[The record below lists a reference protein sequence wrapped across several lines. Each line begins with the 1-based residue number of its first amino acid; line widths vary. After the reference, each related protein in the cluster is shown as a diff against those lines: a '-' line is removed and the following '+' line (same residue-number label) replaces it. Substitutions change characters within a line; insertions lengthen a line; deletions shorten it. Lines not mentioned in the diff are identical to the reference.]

1 MTRSRF
7 LFFLAST
14 VLVLPIL
21 AGSIVG
27 AAVDEPI
34 APGGDSL
41 YKFLSVFTETLGLV
55 DQTYVEET
63 DRDTL
68 MSAALDGVT
77 DALDPLAVYVPEEAV
92 PGYLEARAVGTAHS
106 GLYLLRERGMIYVLA
121 VRAGSPADRA
131 GVEDGDLIA
140 EVDGR
145 STRIM
150 PLWEVQQL
158 LAGAPGTALELK
170 LVRFAETRDAT
181 LTLGSFEVPAPVLEE
196 REGVPVMTLAGI
208 EPSTPAQVRALLE
221 RLSGAD
227 RLLLDLRGAAGGDV
241 AAAYEIAGI
250 FTGGELGRLQRR
262 GDAPLETYT
271 GDGPAWSGRI
281 AVLTDRATLGPAE
294 VLATVLRQR
303 AGAELVGQRT
313 FGYAGRQ
320 SMLELS
326 SGAVVFLADAFYTG
340 PDLEPLDE
348 PLEPDVRVEPRLRPF
363 AAVEDGE
370 EEGDGEEGGE
380 SEPDAEG
387 EAPAEDEADG
397 EDGAAEEHPDAVL
410 EKGLEIL
417 RQPAEKA
424 A

>member
-14 VLVLPIL
+14 LLVLPIL

-27 AAVDEPI
+27 AAVDQP
-34 APGGDSL
+34 AVPGGDSL

-68 MSAALDGVT
+68 MAAALDGVT

-92 PGYLEARAVGTAHS
+92 AAYVAARDVGTAHS
-106 GLYLLRERGMIYVLA
+106 GLYVVRERGMVYVLA
-121 VRAGSPADRA
+121 VREGSPAAGA
-131 GVEDGDLIA
+131 GVEMGDLIA

-145 STRIM
+145 STRVM
-150 PLWEVQQL
+150 PFWEIQQF
-158 LAGAPGTALELK
+158 LAGKPGTELRLK
-170 LVRFAETRDAT
+170 LVRFAETRDTT
-181 LTLGSFEVPAPVLEE
+181 LELAVFEAPAPVLEE
-196 REGVPVMTLAGI
+196 RDGVPILTLAAIDG
-208 EPSTPAQVRALLE
+208 STPGRVRALLE
-221 RLSGAD
+221 RVAEAD
-227 RLLLDLRGAAGGDV
+227 RLLLDLRGVAGGEA
-241 AAAYEIAGI
+241 AAAYAVGGL
-250 FTGGELGRLQRR
+250 FAAGELGRLQRR
-262 GDAPLETYT
+262 DEPVESFAGGE
-271 GDGPAWSGRI
+271 PAWSGRLV
-281 AVLTDRATLGPAE
+281 VLTDRSTLGPAE
-294 VLATVLRQR
+294 VLASVLRQK

-340 PDLEPLDE
+340 PDFAPLDE
-348 PLEPDVRVEPRLRPF
+348 PLEPDVRVDAGLRPF
-363 AAVEDGE
+363 LPDVDE
-370 EEGDGEEGGE
+370 GEEG
-380 SEPDAEG
+380 
-387 EAPAEDEADG
+387 
-397 EDGAAEEHPDAVL
+397 AAEAAPDTIL

-417 RQPAEKA
+417 RQPVEPVEEA

>member
-7 LFFLAST
+7 LFFLASS

-21 AGSIVG
+21 AGSILG
-27 AAVDEPI
+27 AAVEEPV

-68 MSAALDGVT
+68 MAAALDGVA

-92 PGYLEARAVGTAHS
+92 AGYLQARAVGAGHS

-121 VRAGSPADRA
+121 VREGSPADRA

-140 EVDGR
+140 EVGGR

-158 LAGAPGTALELK
+158 MAGPPGTELGLK

-181 LTLGSFEVPAPVLEE
+181 LVLGSYEVPAPTLEE
-196 REGVPVMTLAGI
+196 RDGVPILTLAGI
-208 EPSTPAQVRALLE
+208 DTSTPAQVRSLLD
-221 RLSGAD
+221 RLAGAD
-227 RLLLDLRGAAGGDV
+227 RLLLDLRGVAGGD
-241 AAAYEIAGI
+241 AEAAYRIAGA
-250 FTGGELGRLQRR
+250 FTGGELGRLQRH
-262 GDAPLETYT
+262 DAAVETYT
-271 GDGPAWSGRI
+271 GDGPAWSGRL

-294 VLATVLRQR
+294 VLATILRQK

-326 SGAVVFLADAFYTG
+326 SGAVIFLADAFYTG

-348 PLEPDVRVEPRLRPF
+348 PLEPDVRVESRLRF
-363 AAVEDGE
+363 AELEEGEESEDGE
-370 EEGDGEEGGE
+370 
-380 SEPDAEG
+380 
-387 EAPAEDEADG
+387 DG
-397 EDGAAEEHPDAVL
+397 EDGAAEEEHPDPVL
-410 EKGLEIL
+410 EKGLELL
-417 RQPAEKA
+417 RQPAETA
-424 A
+424 AAA

>member
-7 LFFLAST
+7 LFFLASSL
-14 VLVLPIL
+14 LVLPIL
-21 AGSIVG
+21 AGSILG
-27 AAVDEPI
+27 AAVEEPV

-68 MSAALDGVT
+68 MAAALDGVT
-77 DALDPLAVYVPEEAV
+77 DALDPLAVYVPEAAV
-92 PGYLEARAVGTAHS
+92 PGYLQARAVGTAHS

-121 VRAGSPADRA
+121 AREGSPADRA
-131 GVEDGDLIA
+131 GIENGDLIA
-140 EVDGR
+140 EVAGR

-158 LAGAPGTALELK
+158 LAGPPGTELELK
-170 LVRFAETRDAT
+170 LVRFAETLDAS
-181 LTLGSFEVPAPVLEE
+181 LVLGSFDVPPPTLEE
-196 REGVPVMTLAGI
+196 RDGVPVLTLAGI
-208 EPSTPAQVRALLE
+208 DASTPAQVRSLLG
-221 RLSGAD
+221 RLAGAD
-227 RLLLDLRGAAGGDV
+227 RLLLDLRGVAGGDA
-241 AAAYEIAGI
+241 AAAYGIAGA
-250 FTGGELGRLQRR
+250 FTGGELGRLQRH
-262 GDAPLETYT
+262 DEAVETYA
-271 GDGPAWSGRI
+271 GDGPAWSGRL

-294 VLATVLRQR
+294 VLATVLRQK

-326 SGAVVFLADAFYTG
+326 CGAVIFLADAFYTG
-340 PDLEPLDE
+340 PDLAPLDE
-348 PLEPDVRVEPRLRPF
+348 PLEPDVRVESRPRF
-363 AAVEDGE
+363 AEL

-387 EAPAEDEADG
+387 EAPAGDEAGG